1 MLKIINFQKKLRRR
15 QPGDIGLL
23 IDADVPPLLKRLY
36 IQRGVSTV
44 GELDRSVYS
53 LLTYHN
59 MNGIELA
66 TDILVEALEYQR
78 KLMVVG
84 DFDVDGATSTALMVL
99 ALKQMGASSVEF
111 IIPNRFKNGY
121 GLSTEIVEQAAARGT
136 KIIVTVDNGIS
147 SHDGVNLANHKGI
160 KVLITDH
167 HIPGDK
173 LPTAEVIINPNMC
186 CCNFKSKSLAGVGV
200 AFYLMLSLRA
210 RLNKNF
216 WFKKKCI
223 LVPNL
228 AELLDLVALGTIA
241 DVVPLDKNNR
251 ILVYQGINRIRAGYC
266 RPGISALAE
275 VVGIDSARLSTNDL
289 GFYLGPILN
298 AAGRLTDM
306 SLGVTL
312 LLTDNLQQA
321 RTIALELDALNHTR
335 RKIEKKM
342 EIDALELCCNIAIKK
357 NKIPCCLVIY
367 HDKWHQGVLGIIAS
381 RIKELFNRP
390 VIALSYIGKGLL
402 KGSGRSIYGLHM
414 LDLLERIN
422 ALYPGIIMQFG
433 GHSMAV
439 GLTLKKKNIVFFR
452 KLLTK
457 IINDLLD
464 PNLLEG
470 VVWSDGE
477 LVGQELSC
485 TTVELIRD
493 GGPWGNDFP
502 EPIFDGRFNIKNQK
516 LVGDKHLKLRLKP
529 ITGGPLLDGIA
540 FNINSKIWP
549 DSNIHTVE
557 LAYKLDIKRFR
568 GNSNL
573 QLLIQHIWPL

>member
-1 MLKIINFQKKLRRR
+1 LNINLKKELRRR

-23 IDADVPPLLKRLY
+23 IDSDVPPLLKRLY

-66 TDILVEALEYQR
+66 TDLLVDALEYNI

-99 ALKQMGASSVEF
+99 ALNKMGASSVEF

-136 KIIVTVDNGIS
+136 KIIITVDNGIS
-147 SHDGVNLANHKGI
+147 SHDGVNLANNKGI

-173 LPTAEVIINPNMC
+173 LPAAEVIINPNMC

-210 RLNKNF
+210 RLNKNG

-223 LVPNL
+223 LLPNL

-289 GFYLGPILN
+289 GFYLLPRLN
-298 AAGRLTDM
+298 AAGRLNDM
-306 SLGVTL
+306 SLGVNL

-321 RTIALELDALNHTR
+321 RTIALELDALNNTR

-342 EIDALELCCNIAIKK
+342 ERDALELCGNIAIKK
-357 NKIPCCLVIY
+357 NNIPCCIVIY

-390 VIALSYIGKGLL
+390 VIALTYIGKGLL

-414 LDLLERIN
+414 LDMLERIN
-422 ALYPGIIMQFG
+422 KLYPGIIMQFG

-439 GLTLKKKNIVFFR
+439 GITLKKKNIVLFR
-452 KLLTK
+452 KLLTE

-464 PNLLEG
+464 PTLLEG

-477 LVGQELSC
+477 LLGQELSC
-485 TTVELIRD
+485 TTFELIRD

-502 EPIFDGRFNIKNQK
+502 DPIFDGRFNIKNQK

-557 LAYKLDIKRFR
+557 LAYKLDIKRFS
-568 GNSNL
+568 GNL